1 MSIGVNGVLKLG
13 LELHYFCQNNMGKE
27 GGKWHNEQVYEM
39 VALGG
44 KMEGPPAQCR
54 AEARG
59 ILPGIGGFHNE

>member
-1 MSIGVNGVLKLG
+1 
-13 LELHYFCQNNMGKE
+13 MGKE